1 MQSLKWRWGLF
12 QAERWKRGRHFWEG
26 YDIGPSDLWV
36 LGAEGKEGKEERGTL
51 ALASVQNLL

>member
-12 QAERWKRGRHFWEG
+12 QAEHWKRGRHFWEG

-36 LGAEGKEGKEERGTL
+36 LGAEGKEGKEEQTNMY
-51 ALASVQNLL
+51 AL